1 MLTIDPDKVCHIVV
15 KARALD
21 AGLEFAGD
29 DPDSALAGEAVE
41 ERFDEETS
49 DATGAELAAFID
61 GLNVDE
67 QAELVALAWIGRG
80 SCVRAEWAEALRD
93 ARHAHAGRV
102 ADYLL
107 AMPLLGDYLADGLAE
122 FGHSCDE

>member
-1 MLTIDPDKVCHIVV
+1 MLTLDPDKVCHIVV

-21 AGLEFAGD
+21 AGLEFVDD
-29 DPDSALAGEAVE
+29 DPDSALADEATRE
-41 ERFDEETS
+41 SYDEDAA
-49 DATGAELAAFID
+49 DATGAELAAFIR

-67 QAELVALAWIGRG
+67 QAELVVLAWIGRG
-80 SCVRAEWAEALRD
+80 SCLRAEWAEAMRD

-102 ADYLL
+102 AEYLL

-122 FGHSCDE
+122 FGHRCDE